1 MTIGCVTPQ
10 LMMSQAR
17 ARAIADIRKPTLL
30 FIEKWSA
37 CSTRT
42 ASQVGTHAV
51 GDRAMDWVVDTYA
64 LVEHEKPHSGLRH
77 SIIHANLPT
86 PHAIDVMANLQ
97 RKYDA
102 GYPEMQP
109 GFLWWI
115 GAIYAASY
123 GPKRGQRLEPFRTR
137 QSRGVL
143 WSGGSDYFVTPVAA
157 RFGLWDSI
165 VRQTAKGTF
174 GLRPLGTA
182 EGGDVKG
189 TIRSDVQYLNGIKRC
204 PPTPFDINQLH
215 KPEALSRQRPR
226 VRVPSSPPFF
236 LKELSHV
243 TPTTL
248 TALLSNSYRVKPGFR
263 GRDQAFFAT
272 GEPDATGSSL
282 A

>member
-64 LVEHEKPHSGLRH
+64 LVEQEKPHSGLRH

-115 GAIYAASY
+115 GDIYAASY

-137 QSRGVL
+137 
-143 WSGGSDYFVTPVAA
+143 
-157 RFGLWDSI
+157 
-165 VRQTAKGTF
+165 
-174 GLRPLGTA
+174 
-182 EGGDVKG
+182 
-189 TIRSDVQYLNGIKRC
+189 
-204 PPTPFDINQLH
+204 
-215 KPEALSRQRPR
+215 
-226 VRVPSSPPFF
+226 
-236 LKELSHV
+236 
-243 TPTTL
+243 
-248 TALLSNSYRVKPGFR
+248 
-263 GRDQAFFAT
+263 
-272 GEPDATGSSL
+272 
-282 A
+282 